1 MISRNIWKIKICW
14 YEIISYDICFLFYY
28 FRLGVIAYF
37 MSIAPYFQNLI
48 TVVEERFFSIYSFFS
63 SFLKLKNWTT
73 SCIIS
78 VYEHDSNV
86 LKKISEQFFYFLLLS
101 KYLDLW
107 NSVIGRKMFCVERY
121 FCVFHSTEWE
131 IINEKISG
139 Q

>member
-1 MISRNIWKIKICW
+1 
-14 YEIISYDICFLFYY
+14 
-28 FRLGVIAYF
+28 